1 MSALDDS
8 FPPVAGL
15 FPPHDE
21 RVRWD
26 DYLTRELLCA
36 NERVARG
43 SVVPTID
50 MTALRAQLGDFDF
63 QRPRELDEL
72 LPWTIAQLEHGVV
85 HMTNPRYFGL
95 FNPAPS
101 FPALCGDRLTAAF
114 NPQLATATTSPAAV
128 EIEAHVIRAIAQRI
142 GLPPEATG
150 HFTSGGSEANYT
162 AVLCALTRANGG
174 FASDGARAFSG
185 RPVFYISRE
194 SHLAWVKI
202 GHQAGIGR
210 SAVRQVPTDGHGR
223 MDADAL
229 ARMLDEDTARDSIP
243 VAIVATAGTTNAGM
257 IDPIDRCA
265 DLARERGLW
274 LHVDAA
280 WGGAVL
286 ASERLRHVLAGIERA
301 DSVTIDA
308 HKWFATTMGCGMFI
322 TRDPRILSATFQVST
337 GFMPSNTASVDPY
350 VTTAQW
356 SRRFLGVRLF
366 LSLAAAGWSGYAQ
379 HVERAVELIARLR
392 ALLAGRGWQI
402 ANDSS
407 LAVLCIEPP
416 PGAADART
424 IATRVLES
432 GRAWVAVA
440 KYEGRDVIRICLT
453 HGEAKTDDIRE
464 LAAALTH
471 ASAASAEHNESTA
484 A

>member
-1 MSALDDS
+1 MSATDS
-8 FPPVAGL
+8 TPPVAAL
-15 FPPHDE
+15 FPPRAE
-21 RVRWD
+21 RVKWD

-50 MTALRAQLGDFDF
+50 MGELRAQLAAFDF
-63 QRPRELDEL
+63 QSPVALDEL
-72 LPWTIAQLEHGVV
+72 LPWTMAQLEHGVV

-101 FPALCGDRLTAAF
+101 FPALCGDRLTGAF

-128 EIEAHVIRAIAQRI
+128 EIESHVIRAIARQA
-142 GLPPEATG
+142 GLPAESTG

-162 AVLCALTRANGG
+162 AVLCALTHANDR
-174 FASDGARAFSG
+174 FASEGARSFSG
-185 RPVFYISRE
+185 PPVFYISRE

-210 SAVRQVPTDGHGR
+210 TAVRQVPTDGIGR
-223 MDADAL
+223 MNADAL
-229 ARMLDEDTARDSIP
+229 AAMIDEDIARGCVP
-243 VAIVATAGTTNAGM
+243 FLIVATAGTTNAGM
-257 IDPIDRCA
+257 IDPIGRCA
-265 DLARERGLW
+265 DLAREHGLW

-286 ASERLRHVLAGIERA
+286 ASERLRGALAGIERA
-301 DSVTIDA
+301 GSITIDA

-322 TRDPRILSATFQVST
+322 TRDPTILSKTFQVST
-337 GFMPSNTASVDPY
+337 GFMPSNTVTVDPY

-366 LSLAAAGWSGYAQ
+366 LSLGAAGWSGYAQ
-379 HVERAVELIARLR
+379 HVERSVELIAQLR
-392 ALLAGRGWQI
+392 EALAARQWRI
-402 ANDSS
+402 SNDSS
-407 LAVLCIEPP
+407 LAVLCVEAP
-416 PGAADART
+416 PGAPDLRT
-424 IATRVLES
+424 IASRVLAS
-432 GRAWVAVA
+432 GRAWIAVA

-453 HGEAKTDDIRE
+453 HGEATTNDIRE
-464 LAAALTH
+464 LVDALTDACAANV
-471 ASAASAEHNESTA
+471 ASTSSTA

>member
-1 MSALDDS
+1 MIVSDDPL
-8 FPPVAGL
+8 PPVPAL
-15 FPPHDE
+15 FPSREE
-21 RVRWD
+21 RVRVD

-43 SVVPTID
+43 SVVPTVDI
-50 MTALRAQLGDFDF
+50 AVLRSQLAQIDF
-63 QRPRELDEL
+63 QTPRALDEL

-101 FPALCGDRLTAAF
+101 FPALCGDRLTGAF

-128 EIEAHVIRAIAQRI
+128 EIESHVIRAVARQA
-142 GLPPEATG
+142 GLPAEATG

-162 AVLCALTRANGG
+162 AVLCALTHANDR
-174 FASDGARAFSG
+174 FASEGARAFDG
-185 RPVFYISRE
+185 QPVFYISRE

-210 SAVRQVPTDGHGR
+210 SAVRQVPTDGTGR
-223 MDADAL
+223 MDVAAL
-229 ARMLDEDTARDSIP
+229 ERMLNEDTARGCVP
-243 VAIVATAGTTNAGM
+243 VLIVATAGTTNAGM
-257 IDPIDRCA
+257 IDPIRPCA
-265 DLARERGLW
+265 DLARDRGLW

-286 ASERLRHVLAGIERA
+286 ASERLRGALAGIERA
-301 DSVTIDA
+301 SSITIDA

-322 TRDPRILSATFQVST
+322 TRDPQILSSTFQVST
-337 GFMPSNTASVDPY
+337 GFMPSNHASIDPY

-366 LSLAAAGWSGYAQ
+366 LSLAAAGWRGYAE
-379 HVERAVELIARLR
+379 HVERSVDLIARLR
-392 ALLAGRGWQI
+392 EALVECDWRI

-407 LAVLCIEPP
+407 LAVLCVEPP
-416 PGAADART
+416 PGAADVRT
-424 IATRVLES
+424 IGSRVLAS

-453 HGEAKTDDIRE
+453 HGEATLEDIRE
-464 LAAALTH
+464 LVETL
-471 ASAASAEHNESTA
+471 TA
-484 A
+484 AC